1 MTKQPFNWAIFLPL
15 TIGFSSCN
23 GQTKKDLPKETVSK
37 SKVIFVG
44 QPKLVKTQNSL
55 SGDNVHCSLQDK
67 NGNLWFGTTGE
78 GLYKYDGK

>member
-1 MTKQPFNWAIFLPL
+1 MKHKLFNWTIFLAL
-15 TIGFSSCN
+15 AIGFSSCN
-23 GQTKKDLPKETVSK
+23 RQIKENLPKETVSK